1 MGGKLLETI
10 VIEHILH
17 ITEAHDLNP
26 SFALIPQ
33 MAHAGVVELAVPLYF
48 PESFRR

>member
-10 VIEHILH
+10 VTEPLLQ
-17 ITEAHDLNP
+17 ITQMHDFNL

-33 MAHAGVVELAVPLYF
+33 MAHAGVVELAVPLCS
-48 PESFRR
+48 PESSRI